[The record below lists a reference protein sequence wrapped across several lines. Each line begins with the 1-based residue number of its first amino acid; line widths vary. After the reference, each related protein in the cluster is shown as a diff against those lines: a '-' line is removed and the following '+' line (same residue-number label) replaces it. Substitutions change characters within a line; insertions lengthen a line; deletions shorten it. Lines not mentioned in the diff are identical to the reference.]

1 MVIFN
6 AGTMISDYPV
16 AAEFPKLAVAGSEG
30 DGLLLGGGIV
40 GREIYT
46 SGIWLSRLLWVSRE
60 ADEDDEDDEDD
71 ARIGLCGFAPGG

>member
-30 DGLLLGGGIV
+30 DETVRSPCQQLRWKNLGILPSV
-40 GREIYT
+40 EELAEEQFVHRYP
-46 SGIWLSRLLWVSRE
+46 
-60 ADEDDEDDEDD
+60 A
-71 ARIGLCGFAPGG
+71 